1 MQPPPPT
8 PLELRT
14 PRCSCPSPRSGS
26 AGRLWHVTDGDS
38 ATPRTGQAS
47 LGLRPHWPRRLTR
60 PGSNG
65 RGAWQWPA
73 GSHGGISS
81 PTPGRLQADP
91 EPAVRPGKSS
101 CLRARVPAA
110 SDDALAQE
118 LRGPCSGPRWVAMPG
133 PSATPGGLAGGRV
146 GALGPGCPG
155 RPACPRGRSCHW
167 QDRTWE
173 GRRSGVPAAIRF
185 NYVT

>member
-14 PRCSCPSPRSGS
+14 PRCLCLSRSGS

-47 LGLRPHWPRRLTR
+47 LGLRPHWPRRLTW

-73 GSHGGISS
+73 GSRGGISS

-155 RPACPRGRSCHW
+155 RPACPRGRSCHR